1 MELNRELQLSDYP
14 KSSSIQENT
23 KPELAVGR
31 SCVPNRPI
39 TPLPARVPPVLDP
52 LRVDSRRLGA
62 RRATLGALGAAVV
75 VDVFEVEGV
84 NVAGEVAESEKKVL

>member
-1 MELNRELQLSDYP
+1 M
-14 KSSSIQENT
+14 
-23 KPELAVGR
+23 
-31 SCVPNRPI
+31 
-39 TPLPARVPPVLDP
+39 PPVLDP

-84 NVAGEVAESEKKVL
+84 DVAGEVAESEKKSTVSEYSSYGFRSIDLP